1 MGETGVVKSRIW
13 PTPKISDRGT
23 LLMMVGYNHNS
34 EADGYRMWYPGNNMV
49 HLKRDTIWSKKMYHE
64 TTKQGAKI
72 INSEA
77 NVRKI
82 KV

>member
-1 MGETGVVKSRIW
+1 
-13 PTPKISDRGT
+13 
-23 LLMMVGYNHNS
+23 MMVGYNHNS

-49 HLKRDTIWSKKMYHE
+49 HLNRDTIWSKKMYHE
-64 TTKQGAKI
+64 TTKQSAKI